1 MSFGFYT
8 ATSEQK
14 KQIKKHQID
23 LRKRLG
29 LQTDMLPYSF
39 DENELMISSNPEA
52 NGQMKLTWV
61 NKLFQKYE
69 EDINKINNKKK
80 INFNS

>member
-1 MSFGFYT
+1 MSFGFHT

-14 KQIKKHQID
+14 KQIKKHQND

-29 LQTDMLPYSF
+29 LQTDMLPYLF
-39 DENELMISSNPEA
+39 DENQLTISSNPDA
-52 NGQMKLTWV
+52 NRQMKLTWV

-69 EDINKINNKKK
+69 
-80 INFNS
+80 